1 MGWWADDGLMM
12 GWWWADDGLM
22 MGWRWADDGL
32 MGPPYSLHWIKLDPL
47 FFTAQIFHALPVMQP
62 QQPRLRP
69 QLPQPQEESV
79 PDLLPGLKVWQRH
92 LMWVRMYLTWHHWPQ
107 RLWQLRLRLHLQ
119 RQEVCLQLFAGRWW
133 YSPTPKL
140 PSNLT
145 HSGCQLSIDCFIQLW
160 SMWLVFSLK
169 NKFGWW
175 IHLGAV
181 GKQKFLAIL

>member
-1 MGWWADDGLMM
+1 MIKEVPALTPIPYLIGISIFVYKNRQNFSNKLNKI
-12 GWWWADDGLM
+12 
-22 MGWRWADDGL
+22 
-32 MGPPYSLHWIKLDPL
+32 GP

-119 RQEVCLQLFAGRWW
+119 RQEVCLQLFAGRW
-133 YSPTPKL
+133 YSPPQKIAIKFDLQWVSVVNRLFCTVMVNVIGFFTEKQV
-140 PSNLT
+140 
-145 HSGCQLSIDCFIQLW
+145 C
-160 SMWLVFSLK
+160 LVR
-169 NKFGWW
+169 
-175 IHLGAV
+175 
-181 GKQKFLAIL
+181 